1 VLYEF
6 EAQDRAELSVGAGQV
21 VTLLCAH
28 DRIGCREWWLVEIS
42 DSEKGYV
49 PATYLAEYNPENR

>member
-1 VLYEF
+1 MSPTRVI
-6 EAQDRAELSVGAGQV
+6 SVGQHFMGVGQV

-28 DRIGCREWWLVEIS
+28 DRIGCGEWWLVEIS

-49 PATYLAEYNPENR
+49 PATHLAEKN